1 MDALPDCHPCPLK
14 RWNELLLFSS
24 SIENTGKICKL
35 KCSAACIR
43 KNKMKNSIQHIR
55 AFLAVAHSGSFAKAA
70 LQLNLSPSAL
80 TVQIQQ
86 LEDWLGITLL
96 ERSPR
101 HVHLTAAGQSN
112 LQPMEKLL
120 LDLDNIVN
128 GSRGLAALRRGV
140 VTLAA
145 LPSMC
150 SSTLPPVL
158 RLFRERYPGI
168 EVRLRDVVAQRIDAM
183 VREGEVDFGLGVR
196 ARVGH
201 GLDFQVVMTDR
212 LALFVPRTHPL
223 AQQKAVTLGELAG
236 QRLILT
242 GRDSSVRER
251 VEQLFAAEQLTLIPG
266 LEANYMSTVL
276 ALVRQGLGMTLLPES
291 ADEGRD
297 DTVCVPVDHA
307 GVSREI
313 GLITR
318 TGHGLSPAAQHFT
331 QMMIETLQ
339 QNV

>member
-1 MDALPDCHPCPLK
+1 
-14 RWNELLLFSS
+14 
-24 SIENTGKICKL
+24 
-35 KCSAACIR
+35 
-43 KNKMKNSIQHIR
+43 MKNSIQHIR

-70 LQLNLSPSAL
+70 VELSLSPSAL

-86 LEDWLGITLL
+86 LEDWLGVSLL

-101 HVHLTAAGQSN
+101 HVSLTAAGQSN
-112 LQPMEKLL
+112 LMPMEKLL
-120 LDLDNIVN
+120 LDLDNIVS
-128 GSRGLAALRRGV
+128 GSRDLAALRRGV
-140 VTLAA
+140 VTIAA

-158 RLFRERYPGI
+158 RLFRDQFPGV
-168 EVRLRDVVAQRIDAM
+168 EVRLRDVVAQRIDAL

-196 ARVGH
+196 ARMAH
-201 GLDFQVVMTDR
+201 GLEFEVVLTDR
-212 LALFVPRTHPL
+212 LCLFVPAGHPL
-223 AQQKAVTLGELAG
+223 SMKTSIKLGELAD
-236 QRLILT
+236 QPIILT

-251 VEQLFAAEQLTLIPG
+251 VEQLFADEQLTLIPG

-297 DTVCVPVDHA
+297 DMVCVPVDHP
-307 GVSREI
+307 GVSRDI

-318 TGHGLSPAAQHFT
+318 SGQSLSPAARQF
-331 QMMIETLQ
+331 IELLGNTLR
-339 QNV
+339 QNVY